1 MRVLQINCVYG
12 KGSTGQIVRALHRA
26 LPADGFE
33 SFVLYGRGDPPT
45 EPDTRRVCGD
55 VYGKLNGF
63 CARLTGLPY
72 GGCGLSTRK
81 VIRTIRRTA
90 PDVVHLHCI
99 NGHFVNIY
107 RLVAWLKEHRIPTV
121 LTLHAE
127 FMYTGGCSHAFDCEK
142 WRTGCGHCP
151 DLKRATKS
159 YFLDRTGNGFS
170 RMKAAFDG
178 FEDLR
183 VVSVSPWLMER
194 ARTSPILQAAG
205 HEVVLNGVDT
215 EVFHPYDTD
224 DLRKSLRV
232 NGRRVVFHAT
242 AMFRDRPGDPKGG
255 GYVFELARRMKEE
268 PILFVVAGRYELLGE
283 VPDNVILLGEIRDP
297 ATLAGYYSLADV
309 TLLTSLRETY
319 SMICAE
325 SLCCGTPVVGFRAGA
340 PEGISLP
347 DYSRFVEQGDVD
359 ALEAALRAWLPRKA
373 QGTGELARDAAAA
386 YDKMVMI
393 HRYEEVY
400 RSLLCDCT

>member
-12 KGSTGQIVRALHRA
+12 KGSTGQIVRMLHHA

-45 EPDTRRVCGD
+45 EPDTDRVCGD
-55 VYGKLNGF
+55 VYGKLNGLRA
-63 CARLTGLPY
+63 CLTGLPY
-72 GGCGLSTRK
+72 GGCDLSTRK
-81 VIRTIRRTA
+81 VIRAIRKTV
-90 PDVVHLHCI
+90 PDVVHLHCL

-127 FMYTGGCSHAFDCEK
+127 FMHTGGCSHAFECEK

-151 DLKRATKS
+151 RPRRATTS
-159 YFLDRTGNGFS
+159 YFFDRTGEGYS
-170 RMKAAFDG
+170 RMKAAFEG
-178 FEDLR
+178 FENLR
-183 VVSVSPWLMER
+183 VVSVSPWLRER
-194 ARTSPILQAAG
+194 AEVSPILHEAT

-215 EVFHPYDTD
+215 EVFHPSDTG
-224 DLRKSLRV
+224 DLRKALRV

-242 AMFRDRPGDPKGG
+242 AMFRNRPGDPKGG
-255 GYVFELARRMKEE
+255 GYVLELARRMMGE
-268 PILFVVAGRYELLGE
+268 PILFVVAGRYELTGD
-283 VPDNVILLGEIRDP
+283 VPDNVILLGEVRDREL
-297 ATLAGYYSLADV
+297 LARYYSLADV

-340 PEGISLP
+340 PERISLAA
-347 DYSRFVEQGDVD
+347 YSCFVEQGDTD
-359 ALEAALRAWLPRKA
+359 ALESSVRAWLPRKTREA
-373 QGTGELARDAAAA
+373 GDLARDAATT
-386 YDKMVMI
+386 YDKMTMI
-393 HRYEEVY
+393 QQYEEVY
-400 RSLLCDCT
+400 RGLL

>member
-12 KGSTGQIVRALHRA
+12 KGSTGQIVRSLHRA

-45 EPDTRRVCGD
+45 EPDTSRVCGD
-55 VYGKLNGF
+55 VYGKLNGLR
-63 CARLTGLPY
+63 ARLTGLPY
-72 GGCGLSTRK
+72 GGCGLSTRR
-81 VIRTIRRTA
+81 VIRAIQRIA

-107 RLVAWLKEHRIPTV
+107 RLVGWLKEHHIPTV

-151 DLKRATKS
+151 RPRKATKS
-159 YFLDRTGNGFS
+159 YFFDRTEEGFS

-183 VVSVSPWLMER
+183 VVSVSPWLRER
-194 ARTSPILQAAG
+194 AETSPILHAAT

-215 EVFHPYDTD
+215 EVFRPSETD
-224 DLRKSLRV
+224 ALGEALGV
-232 NGRRVVFHAT
+232 GGRRVVFHAT

-255 GYVFELARRMKEE
+255 AYVLELAHRMKNE
-268 PILFVVAGRYELLGE
+268 PILFVVAGRYELTGE
-283 VPDNVILLGEIRDP
+283 VPDNVILLGEVRDP
-297 ATLAGYYSLADV
+297 ATLASYYSLADV
-309 TLLTSLRETY
+309 TVLTSLRETY

-340 PEGISLP
+340 PERISLP
-347 DYSRFVEQGDVD
+347 AYSCFVEQGDTD
-359 ALEAALRAWLPRKA
+359 ALESAVRAWLLRKTEGA
-373 QGTGELARDAAAA
+373 GELARDAAAA
-386 YDKMVMI
+386 YDKMTMI
-393 HRYEEVY
+393 RRYEEVY
-400 RSLLCDCT
+400 RSLL

>member
-12 KGSTGQIVRALHRA
+12 KGSTGQIVRALHHA
-26 LPADGFE
+26 LPTDGFE
-33 SFVLYGRGDPPT
+33 SFVLYGRGGSPT
-45 EPDTRRVCGD
+45 EPDTDRVCGD
-55 VYGKLNGF
+55 VYGKLNNLR
-63 CARLTGLPY
+63 ARLTGLPY

-81 VIRTIRRTA
+81 VIRTIRKAA

-99 NGHFVNIY
+99 NGYFVNIY

-127 FMYTGGCSHAFDCEK
+127 FMYTGGCSHAFECEK
-142 WRTGCGHCP
+142 WHTGCGHCP
-151 DLKRATKS
+151 RPRRATKS
-159 YFLDRTGNGFS
+159 YFFDRTGEGYS

-178 FEDLR
+178 FENLR
-183 VVSVSPWLMER
+183 VVSVSPWLRER
-194 ARTSPILQAAG
+194 AEVSPILREAT

-215 EVFHPYDTD
+215 EVFHPSDTG
-224 DLRKSLRV
+224 DLRKALRV

-255 GYVFELARRMKEE
+255 AYVFELARRMKHE
-268 PILFVVAGRYELLGE
+268 PILFVVAGRYELTGE
-283 VPDNVILLGEIRDP
+283 GPDNVILLGEIRDP

-340 PEGISLP
+340 PERISLSA
-347 DYSRFVEQGDVD
+347 YSCFVEQGDTD
-359 ALEAALRAWLPRKA
+359 ALESAVRAWLPRKTEGA
-373 QGTGELARDAAAA
+373 GELARDAAAA
-386 YDKMVMI
+386 YDKMTMI
-393 HRYEEVY
+393 QRYEEVY
-400 RSLLCDCT
+400 RGLL

>member
-12 KGSTGQIVRALHRA
+12 KGSTGQIVRSLHRA

-45 EPDTRRVCGD
+45 EPDTSRVCGD
-55 VYGKLNGF
+55 VYGKLNGLR
-63 CARLTGLPY
+63 ARLTGLPY

-81 VIRTIRRTA
+81 VIRAIRKTA

-107 RLVAWLKEHRIPTV
+107 RLVGWLKEHRIPTV

-127 FMYTGGCSHAFDCEK
+127 FMYTGGCSYAFDCEG

-151 DLKRATKS
+151 NLRRATKS
-159 YFLDRTGNGFS
+159 GFLDRTGEGFS

-178 FEDLR
+178 FGKLR
-183 VVSVSPWLMER
+183 VVSVSPWLQER
-194 ARTSPILQAAG
+194 AAASPCLQAAE
-205 HEVVLNGVDT
+205 HMVILNGVETDA
-215 EVFHPYDTD
+215 FHPSDTT
-224 DLRKSLRV
+224 DLHRSLGV
-232 NGRRVVFHAT
+232 GGRRVVFHAT
-242 AMFRDRPGDPKGG
+242 AVFRDTPGDRKGG
-255 GYVFELARRMKEE
+255 AYVLELARRMKSE
-268 PILFVVAGRYELLGE
+268 PILFVVAGRYELTGE
-283 VPDNVILLGEIRDP
+283 VPDNVILLGEVRDP
-297 ATLAGYYSLADV
+297 TKLAGYYSLADV

-340 PEGISLP
+340 PERISLP
-347 DYSRFVEQGDVD
+347 AYSCFVEQGDID
-359 ALEAALRAWLPRKA
+359 ALESAVRAWLPRKTREA
-373 QGTGELARDAAAA
+373 GELARDAAAA
-386 YDKMVMI
+386 YDKMTMI
-393 HRYEEVY
+393 RRYEEVY
-400 RSLLCDCT
+400 RSLL